1 MKRKK
6 KRTGNDM
13 KDNPQN
19 SQNPQN
25 PQEPTPRRRMPF
37 YAWIAIVLAAGL
49 LIYMWATSDT
59 TSLFSGSEQE
69 VTYDTFLTQLEAGE
83 IDEVEIKTTALYY
96 TLKDISKEDA
106 QAPEATAAPTATPS
120 SEDVGKIFAFR
131 TIGDTG
137 YSSYGGYD
145 VPQSIQTTQSR
156 KAQVYFTYLV
166 GDEGL
171 VDRLHAAGVT
181 FKAVTENDT
190 LLMIVMLLL
199 QVVLPLV
206 LMIWVFRSI
215 SKRMGKV
222 GTGGGLMGGLGKSNA
237 RTVEGNSI
245 TTKFKDVAGQDEAK
259 ESLQEIVGYLHDPK
273 KYAEVGAK
281 MPRGALLY
289 GPPGTGKTLLARAVA
304 GEAGVPFLSISGPEF
319 VELFVGLGASK
330 VRDLFK
336 EARQKAPCIVFID
349 EIDAVAKK
357 RDNFGGND
365 EREQTLN
372 QLLSEMDGFEENSG
386 VIVLASTN
394 RPDSLDKALLRPGRF
409 DRRVPVELP
418 DQGGREAILKIH
430 VARVKTAG
438 FIDLGAIARITPGA
452 SGADLANVVNEAALC
467 AVRNGRSAVIQQDL
481 EDSVDVALAGKQRK
495 SMVISQKEKRII
507 AYHEVGHAITAA
519 CQKDG
524 TPVHKITIIPRTN
537 GALGFTLHADE
548 DEHFLMDKDEAFAQ
562 LVSLA
567 GGRAAEELA
576 CHTVTTG
583 ASNDI
588 EQATKLARA
597 MITRYGMSDK
607 MGFVAFEQVTN
618 PYLSADTALT
628 CSAETAALID
638 KEVMELVDSAY
649 KKALSLLKEN
659 EIRLNVIA
667 GALMEKET
675 INGEEFMQL
684 MHAALPEAK
693 AEPEAPEGE
702 GL

>member
-1 MKRKK
+1 MQDKNNKPN
-6 KRTGNDM
+6 T
-13 KDNPQN
+13 
-19 SQNPQN
+19 
-25 PQEPTPRRRMPF
+25 PQEPAPKRKLPP

-49 LIYMWATSDT
+49 LIYMWATSDVP
-59 TSLFSGSEQE
+59 SLFGGGEEE

-83 IDEVEIKTTALYY
+83 IDSVEIQSSALYY
-96 TLKDISKEDA
+96 TLKAKPAE
-106 QAPEATAAPTATPS
+106 ETATPQPTATPVPQ
-120 SEDVGKIFAFR
+120 EAGRIFAFR
-131 TIGDTG
+131 TMGESG
-137 YSSYGGYD
+137 YSYGSQPLLGSGKIE
-145 VPQSIQTTQSR
+145 QQ
-156 KAQVYFTYLV
+156 QVYFTYLV
-166 GDEGL
+166 GDEEL

-181 FKAVTENDT
+181 FKAVTDDGT
-190 LLMIVMLLL
+190 WTMIFWLIV
-199 QVVLPLV
+199 QVVLPV
-206 LMIWVFRSI
+206 VFMIWIFRSV
-215 SKRMGKV
+215 SKRMGKM
-222 GTGGGLMGGLGKSNA
+222 GGNGSLMGNMGKSNA
-237 RTVEGNSI
+237 RSVDGGSI
-245 TTKFKDVAGQDEAK
+245 STTFKDVAGQEEAK
-259 ESLQEIVGYLHDPK
+259 ESLQEIVDYLHDPK

-357 RDNFGGND
+357 RDNFGGNE

-394 RPDSLDKALLRPGRF
+394 RPESLDKALLRPGRF

-418 DQGGREAILKIH
+418 DQAGREAILKIH
-430 VARVKTAG
+430 TARVKTSGA
-438 FIDLGAIARITPGA
+438 IDLAAIARITPGA

-467 AVRNGRSAVIQQDL
+467 AVRNGRRTVIQQDL

-495 SMVISQKEKRII
+495 SMVISQKEKQII
-507 AYHEVGHAITAA
+507 AYHEVGHAIASA
-519 CQKDG
+519 CQKG
-524 TPVHKITIIPRTN
+524 STPVHKITIIPRTS
-537 GALGFTLHADE
+537 GALGFTAYADE
-548 DEHFLMDKDEAFAQ
+548 DEHFLMDKDEAFAR

-567 GGRAAEELA
+567 GGRAAEALA

-588 EQATKLARA
+588 EEATKLARA

-607 MGFVAFEQVTN
+607 LGFVAFEQVN
-618 PYLSADTALT
+618 NVYLSADSSLN

-638 KEVMELVDSAY
+638 REVMELIEKAY
-649 KKALSLLKEN
+649 KQAYSLLEEN
-659 EIRLNVIA
+659 EVRLNAIA
-667 GALMEKET
+667 KVLMEKET
-675 INGEEFMQL
+675 IGGEEFMQL
-684 MHAALPEAK
+684 MQAVLPASDS
-693 AEPEAPEGE
+693 AEQGAQSEGE
-702 GL
+702 IA

>member
-1 MKRKK
+1 MQ
-6 KRTGNDM
+6 
-13 KDNPQN
+13 DNNKTPK
-19 SQNPQN
+19 
-25 PQEPTPRRRMPF
+25 EPNTKPRLPV
-37 YAWIAIVLAAGL
+37 YAWIAILLAAGL
-49 LIYMWATSDT
+49 LIYMWISPSPFSTSGKET
-59 TSLFSGSEQE
+59 E
-69 VTYDTFLTQLEAGE
+69 VSYDTFLTQLENGE
-83 IDEVEIKTTALYY
+83 IDAVEIQTSVLYY
-96 TLKDISKEDA
+96 TLKEAEESAGAEEA
-106 QAPEATAAPTATPS
+106 QPTPTATPVPTDP
-120 SEDVGKIFAFR
+120 EKIFGFR
-131 TIGDTG
+131 VIGGTSG
-137 YSSYGGYD
+137 TYSYGS
-145 VPQSIQTTQSR
+145 QTMTTQT
-156 KAQVYFTYLV
+156 KKTQQKYYTYLV

-171 VDRLHAAGVT
+171 VDRLHEAGVT
-181 FKAVTENDT
+181 FKAVTDDDS
-190 LLMIVMLLL
+190 LLIVYMLVQYLL
-199 QVVLPLV
+199 PVILMVVIFV
-206 LMIWVFRSI
+206 VFSR
-215 SKRMGKV
+215 RLGKV
-222 GTGGGLMGGLGKSNA
+222 GAGGGSLMGGIGKSNA
-237 RTVEGNSI
+237 RSVEGGSI

-319 VELFVGLGASK
+319 VELFVGMGASK

-357 RDNFGGND
+357 RDGTGLGGND

-394 RPDSLDKALLRPGRF
+394 RPDSLDRALLRPGRF

-430 VARVKTAG
+430 AAKVKTEGA
-438 FIDLGAIARITPGA
+438 IDLAAIARITPGA

-467 AVRNGRSAVIQQDL
+467 AVRNGRRAVVQQDL

-507 AYHEVGHAITAA
+507 AFHEVGHAITAA
-519 CQKDG
+519 CQKDSS
-524 TPVHKITIIPRTN
+524 PVHKITIIPRTS
-537 GALGFTLHADE
+537 GALGFTAYADE
-548 DEHFLMDKDEAFAQ
+548 DEHFLLDKDEAFAR

-597 MITRYGMSDK
+597 MITRYGMSEK
-607 MGFVAFEQVTN
+607 LGFVAFEQVN
-618 PYLSADTALT
+618 NAYLSGDTSLI
-628 CSAETAALID
+628 CSDETAALID
-638 KEVMELVDSAY
+638 KEVVVLVEKAY
-649 KKALSLLKEN
+649 KQALSLLEQN
-659 EIRLNVIA
+659 EMRLNAIA
-667 GALMEKET
+667 KVLMEKET
-675 INGEEFMQL
+675 IFGEEFMQL
-684 MHAALPEAK
+684 MHAATPELTGA
-693 AEPEAPEGE
+693 EGE
-702 GL
+702 ENAENTPQPIETQEL